1 MILNANFLVR
11 IAQIM
16 LCIFSQTHIGCGHTW
31 DLTLVKGFNR
41 GKTDVKKLYYSKTPD
56 GFPKEMCHSND
67 EPEDR

>member
-1 MILNANFLVR
+1 MSFIGNIKTLRRNCVPHLN
-11 IAQIM
+11 
-16 LCIFSQTHIGCGHTW
+16 GCGHTW